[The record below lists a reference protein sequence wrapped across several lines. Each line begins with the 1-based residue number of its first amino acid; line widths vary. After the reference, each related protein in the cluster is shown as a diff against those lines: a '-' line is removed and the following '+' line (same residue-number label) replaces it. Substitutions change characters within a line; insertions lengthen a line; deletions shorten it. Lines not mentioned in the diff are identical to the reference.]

1 MRCSAGGLQVGMVAL
16 CALLVLTTASAD
28 SSDIMLSEGSQDSL
42 FDQEVHWVSYKDVK
56 CAVGSESK
64 ALSCTTWLMVQP
76 KSVSRPY
83 NVQLRYCQGTLEAR
97 SNEGKPITFD
107 VKPDVCY
114 GAGAKLAG
122 FWRSLASKYLDSGSA
137 SAQAAAQSKALL
149 EKAAEKAKKSSL
161 AMAEKARENLAKA
174 AALVTSG
181 AQSAA
186 VAKRKHAAVQELAT
200 KADATYSASENRW
213 KESAHKESASKA
225 KVQEAAAVKSKQMA
239 DKAVAVADEE
249 QKLSNE
255 KNAKLEVHDS
265 SSKERSEKSSASIK
279 QQDSHLSVRSQV
291 AKAMKTDK
299 PELGEAGFGYKSNE
313 LNNLFS
319 SIAAFAGSSR
329 RNVALANTDSEVHSL
344 GEDLGEGL
352 HLHNDNI
359 TIPHQPN
366 PIEVAGPYVHD
377 SGSFML
383 STKTSMVVDANK
395 P

>member
-1 MRCSAGGLQVGMVAL
+1 MGEIEMRCSAGGLQVGMVAL

-114 GAGAKLAG
+114 GAGAKLAE

-137 SAQAAAQSKALL
+137 GAQA
-149 EKAAEKAKKSSL
+149 
-161 AMAEKARENLAKA
+161 
-174 AALVTSG
+174 
-181 AQSAA
+181 AA

-225 KVQEAAAVKSKQMA
+225 KVQEATAVKSKQMA

-319 SIAAFAGSSR
+319 SVAAFAASSR

>member
-1 MRCSAGGLQVGMVAL
+1 MGMVAL

-225 KVQEAAAVKSKQMA
+225 KVQEVRACTQLP
-239 DKAVAVADEE
+239 
-249 QKLSNE
+249 QK
-255 KNAKLEVHDS
+255 
-265 SSKERSEKSSASIK
+265 R
-279 QQDSHLSVRSQV
+279 
-291 AKAMKTDK
+291 
-299 PELGEAGFGYKSNE
+299 
-313 LNNLFS
+313 
-319 SIAAFAGSSR
+319 
-329 RNVALANTDSEVHSL
+329 
-344 GEDLGEGL
+344 
-352 HLHNDNI
+352 
-359 TIPHQPN
+359 
-366 PIEVAGPYVHD
+366 
-377 SGSFML
+377 
-383 STKTSMVVDANK
+383 
-395 P
+395 

>member
-1 MRCSAGGLQVGMVAL
+1 MGIRIEMRCSAGGLQVGMVAL

-114 GAGAKLAG
+114 GAGAKLAE

-213 KESAHKESASKA
+213 KES
-225 KVQEAAAVKSKQMA
+225 
-239 DKAVAVADEE
+239 ADEE